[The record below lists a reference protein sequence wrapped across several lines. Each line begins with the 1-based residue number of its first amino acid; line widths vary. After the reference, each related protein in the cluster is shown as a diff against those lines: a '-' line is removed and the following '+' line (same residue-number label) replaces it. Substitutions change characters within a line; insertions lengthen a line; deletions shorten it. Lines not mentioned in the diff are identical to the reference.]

1 MGVIL
6 VHDRYKQGNTMFTQ
20 NVRVNNGKVATIAK
34 VLKVREMNT
43 RKILFSFNLR
53 HSPKQIEVIFFSCK
67 SLQYYLSNKDQEY
80 C

>member
-20 NVRVNNGKVATIAK
+20 NVRVNNGKVATIVK

-43 RKILFSFNLR
+43 RKSYFHLILDI
-53 HSPKQIEVIFFSCK
+53 PP
-67 SLQYYLSNKDQEY
+67 NK
-80 C
+80 